1 MTVTPYQTSQAVAY
15 AAQQNGQQQQ
25 LRRLV
30 QGLSLLVY
38 GFQKQGKSSIAD
50 TGPRP
55 TLILDVETAANWT
68 PSRKIIWDPARE
80 TVPYA
85 DGTWDSCVVLV
96 HDHRILHT
104 TLQVLQTGRHP
115 FNSIDVDS
123 VPTIQ
128 RRIMDNLAGYR
139 KMERD
144 HWGQMLRE
152 ITKLIWDYRDLLTNP
167 VKPVWSVT
175 FVAGARWDD
184 KQNRYRPNLLGQTA
198 DFVPYIPDLTGWLEA
213 APDGSRHLW
222 SGPSPRHETGNRLWG
237 LLPMDMQLG
246 YPGMVQGWTVEGMV
260 QRVIETRR

>member
-152 ITKLIWDYRDLLTNP
+152 ITKLIWD
-167 VKPVWSVT
+167 
-175 FVAGARWDD
+175 
-184 KQNRYRPNLLGQTA
+184 RPNLLGQTA